1 MVSFSSLY
9 TGNMIIIHV
18 SSQVKTLWMF
28 KILPVFWEFHNI
40 LSIHIYHTH
49 TQNEFWSQLSLNV
62 DTQLIA
68 QFLNLFYTS
77 LSIFILFLK
86 LLLFFLLRLH
96 PPSPTHTPLDF
107 TIDLLIW
114 FLLQFFSLLVYFY
127 PQRFFPKGTSVQVIL
142 LLRHSKSSG
151 HGGLHDPGMY
161 VRYSLPSPAA
171 QTHQTTC
178 ESCGDVFMQI
188 LYNV

>member
-96 PPSPTHTPLDF
+96 PPSPTHTPLDYNR
-107 TIDLLIW
+107 LAYLVPSPV
-114 FLLQFFSLLVYFY
+114 FFSISLFLSTKI
-127 PQRFFPKGTSVQVIL
+127 FPKGHISP
-142 LLRHSKSSG
+142 SYSST
-151 HGGLHDPGMY
+151 
-161 VRYSLPSPAA
+161 
-171 QTHQTTC
+171 QT
-178 ESCGDVFMQI
+178 F
-188 LYNV
+188 